1 MSLATIKREII
12 ELCPEEQERL
22 ADILAALIASRDS
35 KFVEKQS
42 EILNSTKEWISL
54 EDVEKDLN

>member
-1 MSLATIKREII
+1 MSLATIKQEII

-35 KFVEKQS
+35 KFVKKQS
-42 EILNSTKEWISL
+42 EILDSTKEWISL
-54 EDVEKDLN
+54 EDVEKELK